1 MPTYSHICLKCN
13 QEFEDIYS
21 IHAPVPNTCPLCKEE
36 GFVQRQISCNISAN
50 VELTGRDLV
59 TKLWKEGK
67 DLARQARKD
76 EKLARTLYGSND
88 DK

>member
-1 MPTYSHICLKCN
+1 MPTYSHICNSCN

-21 IHAPVPNTCPLCKEE
+21 IHAPVPTICPLCKTE
-36 GFVQRQISCNISAN
+36 GQVKRQISCNISAN

-59 TKLWKEGK
+59 QKLWKDGK

-76 EKLARTLYGSND
+76 EKLARSLYGSND
-88 DK
+88 E